1 MKIRLIETAIPYSKV
16 RKNVESIILP
26 AISELGFTFSP
37 YRTTNINAYETVY
50 NGNYTDLN
58 NNSTP
63 ISLRV
68 NTTHINRDD
77 TFDEDIFLE
86 LDFAGHTYKLGG
98 LNSKDA
104 NYAQDLIDNALP
116 NRHNEVPVYSD
127 GNKASGLIQG
137 DKESHTYKDWL
148 NLVIEKSS
156 KPGFYNWLNT
166 ELPDSIYADLTDE
179 QVSDSMKGLNL
190 TTNEAVKLAAQR
202 LLKGLSDGNKE

>member
-58 NNSTP
+58 GNSTP

-77 TFDEDIFLE
+77 TFDASSNVFIKPSLAR
-86 LDFAGHTYKLGG
+86 L
-98 LNSKDA
+98 
-104 NYAQDLIDNALP
+104 
-116 NRHNEVPVYSD
+116 EVPNIIYS
-127 GNKASGLIQG
+127 
-137 DKESHTYKDWL
+137 
-148 NLVIEKSS
+148 
-156 KPGFYNWLNT
+156 
-166 ELPDSIYADLTDE
+166 
-179 QVSDSMKGLNL
+179 
-190 TTNEAVKLAAQR
+190 
-202 LLKGLSDGNKE
+202 LLSTINCY

>member
-77 TFDEDIFLE
+77 TFDASSNVFIKPSLAR
-86 LDFAGHTYKLGG
+86 L
-98 LNSKDA
+98 
-104 NYAQDLIDNALP
+104 
-116 NRHNEVPVYSD
+116 EVP
-127 GNKASGLIQG
+127 NI
-137 DKESHTYKDWL
+137 
-148 NLVIEKSS
+148 I
-156 KPGFYNWLNT
+156 
-166 ELPDSIYADLTDE
+166 
-179 QVSDSMKGLNL
+179 
-190 TTNEAVKLAAQR
+190 
-202 LLKGLSDGNKE
+202 